1 MSREGVE
8 VNRIN
13 KLDQATISR
22 ICAGEVILRPSNVI
36 KELIENSI
44 DASSKF
50 IEVEVRKG
58 GKEYIRV
65 TDNGV
70 GITREDLPLAVERFA
85 TSKLKR
91 IDDLERLTTLGFRGE
106 ALASIAAVSKLTIIT
121 SNSGR
126 AYKMEIIDHQRSRI
140 IDTAAP
146 DGTTVIVQD
155 LFYNVPVRR
164 KFLKTDQTEILS
176 ILEVFTRYVL
186 SCPQIHFRLII
197 NSRIN
202 QEYFAQ
208 KDYLP
213 RVISVLGDNNTISML
228 KQEAPSDSMGTIFI
242 GSNFNFS
249 KSDQKYIYT
258 FVNNRFV
265 NDRMLKKAI
274 MEAYSRILPPQ
285 RYPVAVLFLNIS
297 PSEVDINVHPQK
309 TEIRFRDPPTVYRT
323 ILQQITEFTI
333 KLKPTGEID
342 NTEQIQLSE
351 PDRQKMMNVRENTT
365 FSGYQR
371 RPDHLS
377 KQYSREL
384 PDSNNIFREEG
395 YFSSLEI
402 LGQFQDRFI
411 ILKSRESIVIVDQH
425 AAQERI
431 LYNKIIKNIQ
441 NRATSIQR
449 LLIPLNIELN
459 PLEMSRLRLL
469 IDEMSRIGFEIEI
482 FGEHNAIV
490 KGIPSAIIG
499 GFSEKTFIDILNW
512 SDEELYRLDTDVII
526 REIASRTACH
536 ASIRGGH
543 RLNDIEIRRLLIEMD
558 KTDLSIACPHGR
570 PVFFEVSSEEIEKRF
585 MRK

>member
-1 MSREGVE
+1 M
-8 VNRIN
+8 NRIK
-13 KLDQATISR
+13 KLDYDTISR

-44 DASSKF
+44 DASSDF
-50 IEVEVRKG
+50 IEVEIRKG

-70 GITREDLPLAVERFA
+70 GIMREDLSLAVERFT

-121 SNSGR
+121 SKSGR
-126 AYKMEIIDHQRSRI
+126 AYKMEVIDHQRSKI

-155 LFYNVPVRR
+155 LFYNIPVRR
-164 KFLKTDQTEILS
+164 KFLKTEQTETLA

-186 SCPQIHFRLII
+186 SCPHIHFRLII

-202 QEYFAQ
+202 QEHFAQ
-208 KDYLP
+208 KDHLP
-213 RVISVLGDNNTISML
+213 RVISVLGENNMTNML
-228 KQEAPSDSMGTIFI
+228 KQEASSDSIDTIFI

-249 KSDQKYIYT
+249 KSNQKYIYT
-258 FVNNRFV
+258 FVNSRFV
-265 NDRMLKKAI
+265 NDRMLKRAI

-285 RYPVAVLFLNIS
+285 RYPVAVLFLSIS

-309 TEIRFRDPPTVYRT
+309 IEIRFRDPLMVYRT

-333 KLKPTGEID
+333 KLRPTGEID
-342 NTEQIQLSE
+342 KTEQIPLSD
-351 PDRQKMMNVRENTT
+351 PDRQRIINIRENTT
-365 FSGYQR
+365 FSDYQK
-371 RPDHLS
+371 RPDQLS
-377 KQYSREL
+377 KQYTSGL

-411 ILKSRESIVIVDQH
+411 ILKSRQSIVIVDQH

-431 LYNKIIKNIQ
+431 LYNKIIKNMQ
-441 NRATSIQR
+441 NRSTAIQR

-459 PLEMSRLRLL
+459 PIEMARLRLL
-469 IDEMSRIGFEIEI
+469 INEMSRIGFEIEI
-482 FGEHNAIV
+482 FGEHNAII
-490 KGIPSAIIG
+490 KGIPSAITG

-512 SDEELYRLDTDVII
+512 SDDESFRLGTDVII
-526 REIASRTACH
+526 EEIAARTACH
-536 ASIRGGH
+536 ASIRGSH
-543 RLNDIEIRRLLIEMD
+543 RLNDIETRRLLVEMD
-558 KTDLSIACPHGR
+558 KTDLSIVCPHGR
-570 PVFFEVSSEEIEKRF
+570 PVFFEISTEEIEKRF